1 MEAIIDKN
9 MLRAK
14 RWNGNANNI
23 FLSGPGSSKGFK
35 PSYMNY
41 GTVCRLQ
48 TITNHLPADGKKPI
62 KSMITFG
69 DVDPE
74 CYSVEDNEGNYKLR
88 INAPFMNQCGTQSS
102 IIGDDYQFSNIVKWR

>member
-1 MEAIIDKN
+1 MLKIFLEPPIINCEDEYMEAIIDKN

-23 FLSGPGSSKGFK
+23 FLSGPGS
-35 PSYMNY
+35 
-41 GTVCRLQ
+41 
-48 TITNHLPADGKKPI
+48 
-62 KSMITFG
+62 SMITFG

-88 INAPFMNQCGTQSS
+88 INAPFMNQCGTQST